1 MSGVEM
7 RSSEETM
14 ILDSD
19 DKFLERDVRPVAR
32 ELEASDT
39 YPQSIVDRM
48 IELGLFGATISTE
61 YGGLGL
67 SATTYA
73 SIIERISAVWMSVS
87 GIVTSHLIMAAAVQ
101 RFGTVRQKKHYL
113 PRFASGELRGG
124 IGLTEPDCGTDLQGI
139 RTQAVGEDDHYV
151 VNGAKTWITNSA
163 EGGILAVLVKTDR
176 RAEPAHRG
184 MSLLL
189 IEKGPGFNVVRKL
202 DKLGYKGIDTAELL
216 FENCKVSR
224 ENLIGEEEG
233 RGLQQILSGLELGRI
248 NIAARGVGIARACLE
263 ESIAYAQ
270 VRKSFGKPICEH
282 QAIQLKLADMATRV
296 EAARLLTES
305 AAQAYDSGERCD
317 MEAGMAKLHASEAAI
332 SNSVDAMRIHG
343 AYGYSREFNIER
355 YYRDAPLLAIGEGTN
370 ELQRIIISKQ
380 LVARNK
386 VCPLACQRS
395 VDVAA
400 VICPSRCGRTVWGR
414 PVWDDVSS

>member
-14 ILDSD
+14 ILDSV

-32 ELEASDT
+32 GLEASDT

-87 GIVTSHLIMAAAVQ
+87 GIVNSHLIMAAAVQ
-101 RFGTVRQKKHYL
+101 RFGTARQKTHYL

-386 VCPLACQRS
+386 V
-395 VDVAA
+395 
-400 VICPSRCGRTVWGR
+400 
-414 PVWDDVSS
+414 